1 MHRLDIHRAIGRTFE
16 VDADHDRRV
25 VADVVAEWAQRHGR
39 PYRLILDGPAGG
51 TFEHG
56 GTGEVHQLGAVEFC
70 RIVSGRAPGT
80 GLLATGVVF

>member
-1 MHRLDIHRAIGRTFE
+1 MGG
-16 VDADHDRRV
+16 ADHDRRV
-25 VADVVAEWAQRHGR
+25 VADIVAEWAQRHGR

-56 GTGEVHQLGAVEFC
+56 GTGEAHQLDAVEFC

-80 GLLATGVVF
+80 GLDRCRLLAALAQIHRA